1 MYVAKSGQLW
11 TLFLLVRTAGIWWY
25 LDGVYIDDLRQ
36 NMAIDSLRLVTTSTE
51 VQLEKAVDMYVH
63 VMSSR
68 NSKGSIDI

>member
-1 MYVAKSGQLW
+1 
-11 TLFLLVRTAGIWWY
+11 
-25 LDGVYIDDLRQ
+25 
-36 NMAIDSLRLVTTSTE
+36 MAIDSLRLVTTSTE